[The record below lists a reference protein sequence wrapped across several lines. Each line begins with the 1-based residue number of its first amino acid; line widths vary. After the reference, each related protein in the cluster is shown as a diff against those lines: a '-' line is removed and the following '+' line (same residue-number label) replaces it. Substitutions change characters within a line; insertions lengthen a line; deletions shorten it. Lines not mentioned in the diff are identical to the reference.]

1 MDGHHGGIRTN
12 ERIEDLQRIVADLNI
27 YFERVMRA
35 SEEYKKAG
43 PGETADQDHIA
54 AYVRKMLTD
63 AGTDGGL
70 ENPLHRSFRTEAGRL
85 ELLNA
90 NGFIED
96 VVPVLQRIVRRRA
109 RLRVESADRELRIM
123 VNREKMSQVIASI
136 VAYGTEIIRKGGTIT
151 ILAKL
156 LPLKSGLP
164 GKGGCAL
171 LSVTSNDVAAGAP
184 GPASR
189 HRTISKES
197 ARRAFA
203 AIRSIIGEHHGSIS
217 VTRLPGKAQ
226 FNIYLPILRGV

>member
-1 MDGHHGGIRTN
+1 MKG
-12 ERIEDLQRIVADLNI
+12 L
-27 YFERVMRA
+27 
-35 SEEYKKAG
+35 EEFKKAG
-43 PGETADQDHIA
+43 PGETTDQDYIA
-54 AYVRKMLTD
+54 EYVRRMLTD
-63 AGTDGGL
+63 AGTEGRS
-70 ENPLHRSFRTEAGRL
+70 ENPPHGSGRTEAVHL
-85 ELLNA
+85 EPLNA
-90 NGFIED
+90 NRLIED

-136 VAYGTEIIRKGGTIT
+136 VAYGTEIIKKGGTIT

-156 LPLKSGLP
+156 LPLKSDVP

-171 LSVTSNDVAAGAP
+171 LSVTSNDVAAG
-184 GPASR
+184 GPSPESKR
-189 HRTISKES
+189 RTISKES

-203 AIRSIIGEHHGSIS
+203 AIRSIIVAHNGSIS